1 MKTRTITCAAI
12 MMFIAQSVIGEVS
25 TNFLFRNRFPIV
37 NDSLRCDLTPLFSW
51 WAAQLDAKT
60 NSQPAGE
67 KIADGSSDAANSAD
81 RPMAPW
87 VHITGEILN
96 KDEPQGWVVDAVVET
111 SPGKG
116 VPVKIMLIHPPR
128 KEVDRFAQRMNLLNN
143 PPPPPDN
150 SSLEAAIQTQNKRVF
165 VAETLG
171 EWDLE
176 DTYLSAAA
184 DAKRELEAQKERDQS
199 VANQRAQAIAALG
212 DFPTDWQVYRVD
224 LFALNT
230 GKQIKG
236 LPVFDAGLS
245 FSN

>member
-37 NDSLRCDLTPLFSW
+37 NDSLRCDLTPLYAW
-51 WAAQLDAKT
+51 WTAQLEAKT
-60 NSQPAGE
+60 NSQPVDEMSPEG
-67 KIADGSSDAANSAD
+67 SDAANSSD

-96 KDEPQGWVVDAVVET
+96 KDEPQGWVVDVVVET

-116 VPVKIMLIHPPR
+116 VPMKIMLIHPPR
-128 KEVDRFAQRMNLLNN
+128 KELDRFAQRMNLLNN
-143 PPPPPDN
+143 PLPPPDY
-150 SSLEAAIQTQNKRVF
+150 SSLEAAIETENKRAF
-165 VAETLG
+165 VADTLG
-171 EWDLE
+171 DWDLE

-199 VANQRAQAIAALG
+199 VANQRAQYMAALG
-212 DFPTDWQVYRVD
+212 DFPTDWQVYRAD